1 MIDWQIQLII
11 GEISNFRLTQW
22 KLCHSFSA
30 QSVCGMKF
38 ALQHI
43 YLLSEKILNLISE
56 RFMRRNFMG
65 LRMSS

>member
-11 GEISNFRLTQW
+11 GEISNFCLTQW
-22 KLCHSFSA
+22 KLYDYFAA
-30 QSVCGMKF
+30 QSACGMKF

-65 LRMSS
+65 LSMSS